1 MHKQTDIKLS
11 PKNFRMKLDA
21 SLNDVTLPMI
31 NLLIPPPEEPEKPQI
46 KVLTTKQKPTSNSNE
61 LF

>member
-1 MHKQTDIKLS
+1 MHQHTDIKLS

-21 SLNDVTLPMI
+21 SLDDLNLPMI

-46 KVLTTKQKPTSNSNE
+46 KILTKQKPTDNNA